1 MWGLVDATHCSTS
14 PSSSLWCEGELR
26 GRWWWR
32 WRRWK
37 TRGHPCWR
45 HQTLF
50 QRGGGL
56 AYSNSSAVENLEIS
70 FLWIVDGS
78 SSLMWTAGSF
88 WETVGN
94 RCPRHSTDCL
104 NCAQTLM
111 RINFFNHDTTSATC
125 LPAQVLQYVCSVS
138 ESDTRSLT
146 LLELNVTSNPL
157 PSRVS
162 FPTAAGVLSSRRY
175 VRINFAPV
183 STSSAPHSR
192 YGTSRVHEE
201 EMSPEHII
209 QSASGWFL
217 FILVGNWTWFIKP
230 HSETVR
236 QQRYGKNKRSR
247 SDE

>member
-1 MWGLVDATHCSTS
+1 
-14 PSSSLWCEGELR
+14 
-26 GRWWWR
+26 
-32 WRRWK
+32 
-37 TRGHPCWR
+37 
-45 HQTLF
+45 
-50 QRGGGL
+50 
-56 AYSNSSAVENLEIS
+56 
-70 FLWIVDGS
+70 
-78 SSLMWTAGSF
+78 MWTAGSF

-183 STSSAPHSR
+183 STSSAPFTVR
-192 YGTSRVHEE
+192 Y
-201 EMSPEHII
+201 I
-209 QSASGWFL
+209 QSSRRGDEPGAHHPVGIGMI
-217 FILVGNWTWFIKP
+217 FIYLGRELNLIHQAALGNNQAAEIWQKQTL
-230 HSETVR
+230 E
-236 QQRYGKNKRSR
+236 KR
-247 SDE
+247 